1 MQLIKIH
8 LNFSI
13 FVDYLPFSNKYILN
27 IMANTIRIKKG
38 LNINLVGEAKKEISA
53 IDAGRY
59 AIKPTDFLGVF
70 PRLLV
75 KEGDTVKAGTPLFID
90 KYRENIIFTSPVSGV
105 IEEISR
111 GDKRVLEE
119 IRIKS
124 GTKPEFEDF
133 GTANP
138 STTDRRDIIE
148 KLLKSGVWPVIR
160 QRPYTIIAN
169 PADTPKAIYIS
180 GFDSAPLAPDYSMIA
195 KEGISD
201 FQTGIDVLNKLA
213 GQPVRLGLPGGKN
226 DFPKVS
232 NADITYFEGPHPA
245 GNVGIQ
251 IHKTDPINKGDIV
264 WIVNPQDVIIIGRL
278 FSKGIYDASI
288 IIPLC
293 GSEVKSPK
301 YYKTYKGASVRA
313 IASDNI
319 QAGAVRFISGNAL
332 TGTRIKPD
340 GFLGFYQNQ
349 VTVIPE
355 GNYFEF
361 FGWALPG
368 LNKFSFSKSFV
379 SYLTPTRKYRLDTNF
394 HGAER
399 AYVMTG
405 QYEKVLPMDIYPMQ
419 LIKACLAENIEM
431 MENLGIYEVD
441 EEDFALIEFIDT
453 SKTEVQHIIRKGL
466 DLIRKEMS

>member
-1 MQLIKIH
+1 MPAQHISL
-8 LNFSI
+8 
-13 FVDYLPFSNKYILN
+13 NKYILY

-38 LNINLVGEAKKEISA
+38 LNISLIGEAKKEISA
-53 IDAGRY
+53 INAGHY

-75 KEGDTVKAGTPLFID
+75 KEGDPVKAGTPLFID
-90 KYRENIIFTSPVSGV
+90 KYRENIIFTSPVSGI

-124 GTKPEFEDF
+124 DEKVEFEDF
-133 GTANP
+133 GKADP
-138 STTDRRDIIE
+138 SKSSREEIIE
-148 KLLKSGVWPVIR
+148 KLLRSGAWAMIR

-169 PADTPKAIYIS
+169 PDDEPKGIYVS
-180 GFDSAPLAPDYSMIA
+180 GFDTAPLAPDYSMIV
-195 KEGISD
+195 KESISD
-201 FQTGIDVLNKLA
+201 FQVGIDVLAKLA
-213 GQPVRLGLPGGKN
+213 GAPVKLGLPGGKTE
-226 DFPKVS
+226 FPSVS
-232 NADITYFEGPHPA
+232 NTDITYFEGPHPA

-251 IHKTDPINKGDIV
+251 IHQTSPINKGEIV
-264 WIVNPQDVIIIGRL
+264 WIVNLQDVIIIGRL
-278 FSKGIYDASI
+278 FAKGKYDTSLLL
-288 IIPLC
+288 PFC
-293 GSEVKSPK
+293 GSEVKNPK
-301 YYKTYKGASVRA
+301 YFKTYKGVSVKSLA
-313 IASDNI
+313 NNNI
-319 QAGAVRFISGNAL
+319 NEGVVRIISGNVL
-332 TGTRIKPD
+332 TGTRIKSD
-340 GFLGFYQNQ
+340 GYLGFYHNMF
-349 VTVIPE
+349 TVIPE

-368 LNKFSFSKSFV
+368 LNKFSFSKSFF
-379 SYLTPTRKYRLDTNF
+379 SYLTPNRKYRLDTNF

-405 QYEKVLPMDIYPMQ
+405 QYEQVFPMDIYPMQ

-453 SKTEVQHIIRKGL
+453 SKTEIQSIIRKGL

>member
-1 MQLIKIH
+1 
-8 LNFSI
+8 
-13 FVDYLPFSNKYILN
+13 
-27 IMANTIRIKKG
+27 MANTIRIKKG
-38 LNINLVGEAKKEISA
+38 LNINLIGEAQKEISG
-53 IDAGRY
+53 IEAGRF

-75 KEGDTVKAGTPLFID
+75 KEGDVVKAGTPLFID
-90 KYRENIIFTSPVSGV
+90 KYRENIVFTSPVAGV

-124 GTKPEFEDF
+124 GDKPEYEDF
-133 GTANP
+133 GK
-138 STTDRRDIIE
+138 TDTSKASREAIIE
-148 KLLKSGVWPVIR
+148 KLLKSGAWAMIR

-169 PADTPKAIYIS
+169 PADTPRGIYVS
-180 GFDSAPLAPDYSMIA
+180 GFDTSPLAPDYSMIVKA
-195 KEGISD
+195 NVAD
-201 FQTGIDVLNKLA
+201 FQLGIDVLAKLGSA
-213 GQPVRLGLPGGKN
+213 PVRLGLPGGKS
-226 DFPKVS
+226 DFPSVS
-232 NADITYFEGPHPA
+232 NTEITYFDGPHPA

-251 IHKTDPINKGDIV
+251 IHKTNPLNKGEIV

-278 FSKGIYDASI
+278 FSKGIYDTSM

-293 GSEVKSPK
+293 GSEVKNPK
-301 YYKTYKGASVRA
+301 YFRTYKGVSVRA
-313 IASDNI
+313 LAKDNLKE
-319 QAGAVRFISGNAL
+319 GNVRIISGNVL
-332 TGTRIKPD
+332 TGTRIKAD
-340 GFLGFYQNQ
+340 GYLGFYHNQ
-349 VTVIPE
+349 FTVIPE
-355 GNYFEF
+355 GNYYEF

-368 LNKFSFSKSFV
+368 LNKFSFSKSFF
-379 SYLTPTRKYRLDTNF
+379 SYLTPNRKYRLDTNF

-405 QYEKVLPMDIYPMQ
+405 QYEQVLPMNIYPMQ

-441 EEDFALIEFIDT
+441 EEDFALIEYIDT

>member
-1 MQLIKIH
+1 
-8 LNFSI
+8 
-13 FVDYLPFSNKYILN
+13 
-27 IMANTIRIKKG
+27 MANTIRIKKG
-38 LNINLVGEAKKEISA
+38 LNINLIGEAKKEISA

-75 KEGDTVKAGTPLFID
+75 KEGDSVKAGTPLFID
-90 KYRENIIFTSPVSGV
+90 KYRENILFTSPVSGV

-124 GTKPEFEDF
+124 GEKPEFEDF
-133 GTANP
+133 GTAGP
-138 STTDRRDIIE
+138 STSTREAIIE
-148 KLLKSGVWPVIR
+148 KLLKSGAWAMIR

-169 PADTPKAIYIS
+169 PADAPKGIYVS
-180 GFDSAPLAPDYSMIA
+180 GFDTAPLAPDYSMIVKA
-195 KEGISD
+195 SLDD
-201 FQTGIDVLNKLA
+201 FQAGIDILSKLA
-213 GQPVRLGLPGGKN
+213 GAPVKLGLPGGII
-226 DFPKVS
+226 DFPKTS

-264 WIVNPQDVIIIGRL
+264 WVVNIQDVIIIGRL
-278 FSKGIYDASI
+278 FLKGIYDTSI

-301 YYKTYKGASVRA
+301 YYQTYKGASVRA
-313 IASDNI
+313 IAKDNI
-319 QAGAVRFISGNAL
+319 QEGTVRFISGNAL

-349 VTVIPE
+349 FTVLPE

-379 SYLTPTRKYRLDTNF
+379 SWLNPSRKYCLDTNF

-405 QYEKVLPMDIYPMQ
+405 QYEKVFPMDIFPMQ
-419 LIKACLAENIEM
+419 LIKACLAENIEL

-441 EEDFALIEFIDT
+441 EEDFALVEFIDT
-453 SKTEVQHIIRKGL
+453 SKTEIQQIIRKGL

>member
-1 MQLIKIH
+1 
-8 LNFSI
+8 
-13 FVDYLPFSNKYILN
+13 
-27 IMANTIRIKKG
+27 MANTIRIKNG
-38 LNINLVGEAKKEISA
+38 LNINMIGEAAKEITS

-75 KEGDTVKAGTPLFID
+75 KEGDTVKAGTLLFID

-124 GTKPEFEDF
+124 GEKPEYEDF
-133 GTANP
+133 GKADP
-138 STTDRRDIIE
+138 SKTSREAIIE

-160 QRPYTIIAN
+160 QRPFTIIAN
-169 PADTPKAIYIS
+169 PADTPKAIYLS
-180 GFDSAPLAPDYSMIA
+180 GFDSAPLAPDYSMIV
-195 KEGISD
+195 KESTVD
-201 FQTGIDVLNKLA
+201 FQTGLDVLAKLA
-213 GQPVRLGLPGGKN
+213 GAPVKLGLPGGKSE
-226 DFPKVS
+226 FPKVS

-251 IHKTDPINKGDIV
+251 IHQTNPINKGDIV

-278 FSKGIYDASI
+278 FSKGVYDASI

-293 GSEVKSPK
+293 GSEVKAPK
-301 YYKTYKGASVRA
+301 YYRTYKGASIRN
-313 IASDNI
+313 IAKDNI
-319 QAGAVRFISGNAL
+319 RDGAVRFISGNAL
-332 TGTRIKPD
+332 TGSRIKPE
-340 GFLGFYQNQ
+340 GYLGFYQNQ
-349 VTVIPE
+349 FTVIPE
-355 GNYFEF
+355 GNYYEF
-361 FGWALPG
+361 LGWALPG
-368 LNKFSFSKSFV
+368 LNKFSFSKSFF
-379 SYLTPTRKYRLDTNF
+379 SYLTPNRKYRLDTNF

-405 QYEKVLPMDIYPMQ
+405 QYEKVFPMDIYPMQ
-419 LIKACLAENIEM
+419 LIKACLAENIEL

-453 SKTEVQHIIRKGL
+453 SKTEIQHIIRKGL

>member
-1 MQLIKIH
+1 
-8 LNFSI
+8 
-13 FVDYLPFSNKYILN
+13 
-27 IMANTIRIKKG
+27 MANTIKIKKG
-38 LNINLVGEAKKEISA
+38 LNINLIGEAKKEVYS

-75 KEGDTVKAGTPLFID
+75 KEGDSVKAGTPLFID
-90 KYRENIIFTSPVSGV
+90 KYRDNIIFTSPVSGV

-119 IRIKS
+119 IRIQS
-124 GTKPEFEDF
+124 GSKPEYEDF
-133 GTANP
+133 GKADP
-138 STTDRRDIIE
+138 SKSTRELIIE
-148 KLLKSGVWPVIR
+148 KLLRSGAWAMIR

-169 PADTPKAIYIS
+169 PADTPKGIYVS
-180 GFDSAPLAPDYSMIA
+180 GFDTAPLAPDYSMIV
-195 KEGISD
+195 KENLVD
-201 FQTGIDVLNKLA
+201 FQSGMDVLSKLA
-213 GQPVRLGLPGGKN
+213 GAPVKLGLPGGIS
-226 DFPKVS
+226 DFPNTS
-232 NADITYFEGPHPA
+232 NADITYFDGPHPA

-251 IHKTDPINKGDIV
+251 IHKTNPINKGDIV
-264 WIVNPQDVIIIGRL
+264 WTVNIQDVIIIGRL
-278 FSKGIYDASI
+278 FMKGIYDTSI

-301 YYKTYKGASVRA
+301 YYKTYKGVSVRA
-313 IASDNI
+313 IAKDNI
-319 QAGAVRFISGNAL
+319 QEGTVRFISGNAL
-332 TGTRIKPD
+332 TGTRIKSD

-349 VTVIPE
+349 FTVLPE

-368 LNKFSFSKSFV
+368 LNKFSFSKSFF
-379 SYLTPTRKYRLDTNF
+379 SWLNPNRKYRLDTNF

-405 QYEKVLPMDIYPMQ
+405 QYEKVFPMDIFPMQ
-419 LIKACLAENIEM
+419 LIKACLAENIEL

-441 EEDFALIEFIDT
+441 EEDFALVEFIDT
-453 SKTEVQHIIRKGL
+453 SKTEIQQIIRKGL

>member
-1 MQLIKIH
+1 
-8 LNFSI
+8 
-13 FVDYLPFSNKYILN
+13 
-27 IMANTIRIKKG
+27 MANTIKIKKG
-38 LNINLVGEAKKEISA
+38 LNINLVGEAKKEIST

-75 KEGDTVKAGTPLFID
+75 KEGDAVKAGTPLFFD
-90 KYRENIIFTSPVSGV
+90 KYRENIIFTSPVSGI

-124 GTKPEFEDF
+124 GSQIEYKDLGKADPLK
-133 GTANP
+133 
-138 STTDRRDIIE
+138 TDREAIIE
-148 KLLKSGVWPVIR
+148 KLLESGVWPVIR
-160 QRPYTIIAN
+160 QRPYTIIAD
-169 PADTPKAIYIS
+169 PADTPKAIYVS
-180 GFDSAPLAPDYSMIA
+180 GFDSAPLAPDYSMIV

-201 FQTGIDVLNKLA
+201 FQTGIDVLGKLA
-213 GQPVRLGLPGGKN
+213 GQEVRLGLPGGKS
-226 DFPKVS
+226 DFPNVNNVS
-232 NADITYFEGPHPA
+232 ITYFEGPHPS

-251 IHKTDPINKGDIV
+251 IHKTKPINKGDIV

-301 YYKTYKGASVRA
+301 YYKTFKGASIRA
-313 IASDNI
+313 LANNNVQD
-319 QAGAVRFISGNAL
+319 GAARFISGNVL
-332 TGTRIKPD
+332 TGALIRPD

-349 VTVIPE
+349 FTVIPE
-355 GNYFEF
+355 GNYSEF

-368 LNKFSFSKSFV
+368 LNKFSFSKSFF
-379 SYLTPTRKYRLDTNF
+379 SYLTPNRKYRLDTNF

-441 EEDFALIEFIDT
+441 EEDFALVEFIDT
-453 SKTEVQHIIRKGL
+453 SKTEIQYIIRKGL

>member
-1 MQLIKIH
+1 MAKIH

-13 FVDYLPFSNKYILN
+13 FANYLPFSNKYILY

-38 LNINLVGEAKKEISA
+38 LNINLVGEAKREISA

-75 KEGDTVKAGTPLFID
+75 KEGDAVKAGTPLFID
-90 KYRENIIFTSPVSGV
+90 KYRENIIFTSPVSGI

-124 GTKPEFEDF
+124 SPLNEFEDF
-133 GTANP
+133 GKANP
-138 STTDRRDIIE
+138 SNTDREAIIE

-169 PADTPKAIYIS
+169 PADAPKAIYVS
-180 GFDSAPLAPDYSMIA
+180 GFDSAPLAPDYSMIV
-195 KEGISD
+195 KESISD
-201 FQTGIDVLNKLA
+201 FQTGVDVLANLA
-213 GQPVRLGLPGGKN
+213 GKSVQLGLPGGNN
-226 DFPKVS
+226 DFPHV
-232 NADITYFEGPHPA
+232 NNVDITYFEGPHPA

-251 IHKTDPINKGDIV
+251 IHKTNPINKGDIV

-293 GSEVKSPK
+293 GSEVKSPE
-301 YYKTYKGASVRA
+301 YYKTFKGASIRS
-313 IASDNI
+313 IAKDNI
-319 QAGAVRFISGNAL
+319 QDGSVRFISGNAL
-332 TGTRIKPD
+332 TGTHIKQD
-340 GFLGFYQNQ
+340 GYLGFYQNQ
-349 VTVIPE
+349 FTVIPE

-368 LNKFSFSKSFV
+368 LNKFSFSKSFI
-379 SYLTPTRKYRLDTNF
+379 SYLTPNRKYKLDTNF

-419 LIKACLAENIEM
+419 LIKACLAENIEL

>member
-1 MQLIKIH
+1 
-8 LNFSI
+8 
-13 FVDYLPFSNKYILN
+13 
-27 IMANTIRIKKG
+27 MANTIRIKKG
-38 LNINLVGEAKKEISA
+38 LNIKLIGAAKKEISA
-53 IDAGRY
+53 LEAGYY

-70 PRLLV
+70 PRLSV
-75 KEGDTVKAGTPLFID
+75 KEGDAVKAGTPLFID

-119 IRIKS
+119 IRIKADA
-124 GTKPEFEDF
+124 KQEYEDF
-133 GTANP
+133 GKADP
-138 STTDRRDIIE
+138 SKTDRETIIE

-160 QRPYTIIAN
+160 QRPFSIIAN
-169 PADTPKAIYIS
+169 PADAPKGIYVS
-180 GFDSAPLAPDYSMIA
+180 GFDSAPLAPDYSMIVTESIA
-195 KEGISD
+195 D
-201 FQTGIDVLNKLA
+201 FQAGIDVLSKLS
-213 GQPVRLGLPGGKN
+213 GSPVKLGLPGGKSE
-226 DFPKVS
+226 FPKVS

-251 IHKTDPINKGDIV
+251 IHHTNPVNKGDIV
-264 WIVNPQDVIIIGRL
+264 WVVNAQDVIIIGRL
-278 FSKGIYDASI
+278 FSKGIYDTTI
-288 IIPLC
+288 LVPLT
-293 GSEVKSPK
+293 GSEVKNPK
-301 YYKTYKGASVRA
+301 YFRLRKGASVR
-313 IASDNI
+313 SLVKDNLNE
-319 QAGAVRFISGNAL
+319 GTVRIISGNVL

-340 GFLGFYQNQ
+340 GYLGFYHNQ
-349 VTVIPE
+349 FTVIPE

-368 LNKFSFSKSFV
+368 LNKFSFSKSFF
-379 SYLTPTRKYRLDTNF
+379 SYLTPNRKYRLDTNF

-405 QYEKVLPMDIYPMQ
+405 QYERVLPMDIYPMQ

-453 SKTEVQHIIRKGL
+453 SKTEIQAIIRKGL